1 MGVDGFLYQPGTGG
15 QIWDPSVTWWRG
27 KWYAHAM
34 YQHPGDRTNVY
45 TSGWLATSRDGVHW
59 EDGGAVAPENKSAGD
74 MWWKGFVRQI
84 RGSATNMTDD
94 ALFIMDHGVYEPGK
108 GNDALR
114 FLTSQD
120 LKTWTLNSTSHP
132 DPRWYNKRGRW
143 DHMYMSRDEE
153 NGGFIG
159 FAVSSPIVPGF
170 AGTWP
175 GVQRSSDGIHWDIHA
190 PLNVSWESGVRPTS
204 IEEGGFERIGSK
216 FYLIGGGGGPA
227 RDAYS
232 MWVFVSDR
240 IDGCV
245 ARNAEG

>member
-1 MGVDGFLYQPGTGG
+1 
-15 QIWDPSVTWWRG
+15 
-27 KWYAHAM
+27 
-34 YQHPGDRTNVY
+34 
-45 TSGWLATSRDGVHW
+45 
-59 EDGGAVAPENKSAGD
+59 
-74 MWWKGFVRQI
+74 
-84 RGSATNMTDD
+84 
-94 ALFIMDHGVYEPGK
+94 MDHGVYEPGK

-175 GVQRSSDGIHWDIHA
+175 GGA
-190 PLNVSWESGVRPTS
+190 
-204 IEEGGFERIGSK
+204 
-216 FYLIGGGGGPA
+216 
-227 RDAYS
+227 
-232 MWVFVSDR
+232 
-240 IDGCV
+240 
-245 ARNAEG
+245 